1 MDFEKDRFNKNE
13 YDKMNKEKS
22 RQELEKMQN
31 LLIELDKQQYSIESN
46 KKIIIASKFSVKY

>member
-31 LLIELDKQQYSIESN
+31 LLIELDKQQYSIESK